1 MQQVI
6 AIALEAPTKPILG
19 QPCNG
24 CGVCCAAEPCPIG
37 AIVSKSTKG
46 RCAALTWQDEPV
58 PRYVC
63 GVVSDAQRFLP
74 SSLRALARPMSRL
87 AQRFISAGTGCDSDA
102 QALD

>member
-6 AIALEAPTKPILG
+6 AIALEAPTKPALG

-37 AIVSKSTKG
+37 AIVSRSTMG

-74 SSLRALARPMSRL
+74 SSLQALAGPMSRL
-87 AQRFISAGTGCDSDA
+87 AHRFISAGTGCDSDA

>member
-37 AIVSKSTKG
+37 VLVSRSTTG